1 MTTRRKKGPA
11 MLMKVR
17 ERWHCSNLEC
27 GCQIVVEIS
36 GEIEGLNP
44 RCACGSIMKKKY
56 PSPVFTYLDF
66 LRTDQPSA
74 NRMRGSFA
82 GTGISRSDIS
92 LAHIAKVEID
102 KER

>member
-1 MTTRRKKGPA
+1 
-11 MLMKVR
+11 MKAR
-17 ERWHCSNLEC
+17 ERWHCVNLDC

-36 GEIEGLNP
+36 GEIEGQNP
-44 RCACGSIMKKKY
+44 RCACGSVMKKKY

-66 LRTDQPSA
+66 LRADQPAQARLSCDPLSRTGVSA
-74 NRMRGSFA
+74 
-82 GTGISRSDIS
+82 TDIS